1 LAVKPFL
8 LTIFTQLFFHIKK
21 KTIFAQI
28 FCKMKKVY
36 KVAGHQFAVIM
47 PDNDVAWSE
56 MKPYEAFEV
65 EDDGNLVFTARMI
78 DSMPDTSQKQKVTVC
93 CTSPDL
99 PRYDIYEWEGKWLME
114 IAPMLEAPVRL
125 YMIADKSF
133 SETQFRVLGSL
144 RFTINTVI
152 MLMYAF
158 VTSRKDTLLMH
169 SSVTVKDGKGYLFLG
184 KSGTGKSTH
193 SQLWINNIEG
203 CELLNDD
210 NPVLRV
216 EPNGEIRVYGS
227 PWSGKTPCYRN
238 LDYPVG
244 AIVDLHQAKTNEIHQ
259 QLMTQ
264 AYASMYVSCSGL
276 RFIKEMADGLHASI
290 VKIINSV
297 PCYSLD
303 CLPNDKAAFLC
314 YNTVT
319 QHHGESSLTE

>member
-1 LAVKPFL
+1 
-8 LTIFTQLFFHIKK
+8 
-21 KTIFAQI
+21 
-28 FCKMKKVY
+28 MKKVY
-36 KVAGHQFAVIM
+36 KVAGHKFAVIM

-65 EDDGNLVFTARMI
+65 EDDSNLVFTAMMI
-78 DSMPDTSQKQKVTVC
+78 DTMPDTSQKQKVTVC
-93 CTSPDL
+93 CTSPDM

-114 IAPMLEAPVRL
+114 IAPMLEAPIRL

-152 MLMYAF
+152 MVMYAF
-158 VTSRKDTLLMH
+158 VTAKKDTLLMH

-276 RFIKEMADGLHASI
+276 RFIKEMADGLHTAI
-290 VKIINSV
+290 VKIINLV